1 MGTKILGLSRCFL
14 SKEFWLKAKTK
25 TEKQVFKWHS
35 GLLSNEKNKTEE
47 KGRRNFKK
55 KEKQNKFE
63 KENLQ

>member
-1 MGTKILGLSRCFL
+1 MGTEILGISRCFL
-14 SKEFWLKAKTK
+14 PKEFWRKAKTK
-25 TEKQVFKWHS
+25 TEKQVFKWQS

-63 KENLQ
+63 KETLQ